1 MILTKKQEEALN
13 IAVTRYKNKDPYTCI
28 AGYAGTG
35 KSTLVKFIIAAL
47 HLNPEEDV
55 VYCTFTGKAAT
66 VLRHKGCPNAMTAH
80 KLLYFS
86 KKLPNGKFLFRPKPF
101 MDECPQLVVVDEISM
116 LPNDLWQLLLK
127 HKVHVIACGDPEQL
141 PPVSKDSDNH
151 VLDNPHIFLDEI
163 MRQEEESEIIQLT
176 MAIREGKYVD
186 EYRGKEVQVI
196 AEDDVVDGMYHWAD
210 QILVATNRKRHEINN
225 YMRAALNHTSEHPEI
240 GEKII
245 CCRNAWD
252 VLDTKEEIALVN
264 GTIGTIENIRS
275 DLLNYYIFDVPPIP
289 VYRIDLRTESGEEF
303 KDIVVYQESLL
314 TGEKFL
320 TPQQEYRLAQR
331 AKHDPDIEIPLEFNY
346 GYAITVHRAQG
357 SEWDKVLVFEENFP
371 FDKTE
376 HRKWLYT
383 ACTRP
388 SEKLVL
394 VR

>member
-1 MILTKKQEEALN
+1 MYCWLRLK
-13 IAVTRYKNKDPYTCI
+13 
-28 AGYAGTG
+28 AGTG

-47 HLNPEEDV
+47 KLNPEVDV

-186 EYRGKEVQVI
+186 EYQGKEVQVV

-210 QILVATNRKRHEINN
+210 QIIVATNRKRHEINN
-225 YMRAALNHTSEHPEI
+225 YMRAALDHTGEDPEI

-252 VLDTKEEIALVN
+252 VLDTKLEIALVN
-264 GTIGTIENIRS
+264 GTIGTIENIRA

-303 KDIVVYQESLL
+303 KNVVVYQESLR

-320 TPQQEYRLAQR
+320 TPQQEYRLMQR

-346 GYAITVHRAQG
+346 GYAITCHRSQG
-357 SEWDKVLVFEENFP
+357 SEWDKVLVFEERFP